1 VIMSTSHW
9 AACGLVLTAVMA
21 VAPAHARPAAERAV
35 LSVRITSP
43 LGRTGVPG
51 TVRIVAQIQLPIGA
65 VLAPVR
71 FFVDGQLLSSD
82 TDGPPFAVEWIDTN
96 PFDPT
101 EIAVAV
107 EDDLGNVAHDTVRL
121 NPLEILET
129 SQVTSVM
136 VDATVQDKAGR
147 FVRDLTQ
154 HDFHLLED
162 GVPQTLDLTAR
173 DEVAT
178 TFALLVDSSQSM
190 AHRIGFVREAAH
202 RLSGVIRPRDRLLV
216 VPFSNRLAA
225 MTGPTDDR
233 ATVSDAI
240 ARIAPRGGTAILDG
254 LIELVPHLR
263 GLEGRTA
270 VVLIT
275 DGYDEHSES
284 RYEDAVAALKS
295 VRATVYVVGVGG
307 VAGIS
312 LKGERLL
319 RRLASETGGR
329 AFMPSRDAEFS
340 AVHDALTADVQN
352 RYVLSYT
359 PTNQLIDGAWRAIT
373 VEAVQPGLIVRAR
386 DGYFAPKPPPVR
398 PSIEFTITDEA
409 HQFRDVAIEDLE
421 VDEAGVPQTL
431 ETFEEAV
438 TPVSIVLALDGSGS
452 MRLSVEAARTAA
464 ASFVD
469 ALGPEDQLSV
479 LLFADTSEVA
489 HGLGTDR
496 SASQAAI
503 ARYRAAG
510 GTALYDAVGDA
521 FESLKRVEGRRV
533 VVVVTDGR
541 DENNPGTA
549 PGSVR
554 TFDQILHATR
564 EVGAIVFGIG
574 IGPKV
579 DRHVLET
586 LAGVSGG
593 EALFPQDAGQLDV
606 EYQRVLQ
613 NLRRRW
619 IVSYTSTNAAR
630 DGAWRPVTIRTRD
643 GKAVVQSRG
652 GYFAPEK

>member
-1 VIMSTSHW
+1 MSTSHW

-35 LSVRITSP
+35 LSVRITTP

-240 ARIAPRGGTAILDG
+240 ARIVPRGGTAILDG

-329 AFMPSRDAEFS
+329 AFMPSRDSEFS

-452 MRLSVEAARTAA
+452 MRSSVEAARTAA

-479 LLFADTSEVA
+479 LLFADASEVA

>member
-1 VIMSTSHW
+1 MSKNYW
-9 AACGLVLTAVMA
+9 AGCGLVLTAVMA
-21 VAPAHARPAAERAV
+21 VAPAHARPAAEREV

-51 TVRIVAQIQLPIGA
+51 TVRIVAQIQSPTGT
-65 VLAPVR
+65 VLSPVR

-82 TDGPPFAVEWIDTN
+82 TDGPPYAVEWTDAN

-101 EIAVAV
+101 EISVAV
-107 EDDLGNVAHDTVRL
+107 EDDLGNTANDLVRL
-121 NPLEILET
+121 KPLEILEAA
-129 SQVTSVM
+129 QVTSVL

-154 HDFHLLED
+154 QDFQLLED

-190 AHRIGFVREAAH
+190 AHRIDFVRQVAN
-202 RLSGVIRPRDRLLV
+202 RLSGVIRPLDRLLV
-216 VPFSNRLAA
+216 VPFSDRLAA

-233 ATVSDAI
+233 ATVSEAI

-275 DGYDEHSES
+275 DGYDEHSDS
-284 RYEDAVAALKS
+284 DYDDAIAALKS
-295 VRATVYVVGVGG
+295 IRSTVYVVGVGG

-319 RRLASETGGR
+319 RRLAVETGGR
-329 AFMPSRDAEFS
+329 AFMPSREVEFS

-373 VEAVQPGLIVRAR
+373 VEAAQPGLTVRAR

-421 VDEAGVPQTL
+421 VDEGGVAQTL
-431 ETFEEAV
+431 ETFEEAA
-438 TPVSIVLALDGSGS
+438 TPVSIILALDASGS
-452 MRLSVEAARTAA
+452 MKPSVDAARKAA

-469 ALGPEDQLSV
+469 ALRPEDRLSV
-479 LLFADTSEVA
+479 LLFADAARVA
-489 HGLGTDR
+489 HDLGTNR
-496 SASQAAI
+496 AASHAAI
-503 ARYRAAG
+503 AEYRAAG
-510 GTALYDAVGDA
+510 GTALYDAVGD
-521 FESLKRVEGRRV
+521 SLDVLKRVEGRRV
-533 VVVVTDGR
+533 IVVVTDGR

-554 TFDQILHATR
+554 TFDHILLASR
-564 EVGAIVFGIG
+564 EVDAVVFGIG
-574 IGPKV
+574 LGPTV
-579 DRHVLET
+579 DRAVLER
-586 LAGVSGG
+586 LAAASGG
-593 EALFPQDAGQLDV
+593 EALFPEDAAQLEA

-619 IVSYTSTNAAR
+619 IVSYTSTNSAR
-630 DGAWRPVTIRTRD
+630 DGAWRPVTIRTKD
-643 GKAVVQSRG
+643 GKAVVHSRG